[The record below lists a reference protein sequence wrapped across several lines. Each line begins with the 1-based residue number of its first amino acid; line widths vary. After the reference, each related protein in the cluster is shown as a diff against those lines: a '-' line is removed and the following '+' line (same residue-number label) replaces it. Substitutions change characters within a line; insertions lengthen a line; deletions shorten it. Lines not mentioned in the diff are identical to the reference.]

1 MLSRLGALAPKQ
13 KKEITISFKTGE
25 AKVIIASIVVKVT
38 ADGNEMSKVLK
49 LSAIGKYPF
58 VTLDSQ
64 AFDFENLLVGKTAS
78 QVFNLQ
84 NSSLVPTRYTIEKVN
99 DDGKDNAIQVDHTQG
114 ELTPGSITK
123 VTVTYTPQLAGV
135 KSYCL
140 FKVSAFGGNQIE
152 FSCRGEADGYSVEL
166 SSKTVHFGEVQAQQ
180 TTNRLLN
187 VVNDSDLPTSFQF
200 FTDKSNLFSISMT
213 EGVVKAHASQRIIIT
228 FSPQRTGNY
237 YERIFCLVKNHK
249 VLYVDLL
256 GTCYDVLTKPIP
268 LSQRHI
274 DTYRHKV
281 IMGTH
286 RRVQASPKDIE
297 AAEDSLMDSGLDMDL
312 HGHEIPIDDDK
323 QVVLHKE
330 MLLSSSSQTRDL
342 RLSEESINFNFTEN
356 GRISES
362 KQLTL
367 ENKFGFP
374 INIDWTLLPVLN
386 KTTGQMVKNPFKV
399 LPAQKELA
407 ANSSFVFNV
416 DFAPYEPDSYFF

>member
-1 MLSRLGALAPKQ
+1 M
-13 KKEITISFKTGE
+13 
-25 AKVIIASIVVKVT
+25 KVI

-58 VTLDSQ
+58 VTLDSL
-64 AFDFENLLVGKTAS
+64 AFDFENLLVGKTVS

-99 DDGKDNAIQVDHTQG
+99 DDGKDNAIQVDHTHG
-114 ELTPGSITK
+114 ELTPGNITK
-123 VTVTYTPQLAGV
+123 VTVNYTPQLAGV

-281 IMGTH
+281 IMGAH
-286 RRVQASPKDIE
+286 RKVQAAPKDIE
-297 AAEDSLMDSGLDMDL
+297 AAEDSLMDSGLDVDL
-312 HGHEIPIDDDK
+312 HLEIPIDDPN

-330 MLLSSSSQTRDL
+330 MLLSSSANTRDL

-416 DFAPYEPDSYFF
+416 DFAPYEPDSYFFQIAQCFVTLQNGNHDKMKQLSAT

>member
-1 MLSRLGALAPKQ
+1 MLHNPSTQQVRFNIQAQENNPFSVNIAQGKCCGLTGTAGPGLRFLFEAPICEQHLKRSPKFELCTGTLGPKQ
-13 KKEITISFKTGE
+13 KKEIQVSFKTTE
-25 AKVIIASIVVKVT
+25 AKVIIASVVLRVMAT
-38 ADGNEMSKVLK
+38 GPAAGGDGAAAELSKVLK
-49 LSAIGKYPF
+49 MSAIGKYPF
-58 VTLDSQ
+58 VTLDNL

-84 NSSLVPTRYTIEKVN
+84 NSSLVPTRYTIERVN
-99 DDGKDNAIQVDHTQG
+99 DDGKDNAIQVDHSSG
-114 ELTPGSITK
+114 ELQPGQITK

-140 FKVSAFGGNQIE
+140 FKVSAFGGNEIE

-213 EGVVKAHASQRIIIT
+213 EGIVKAHASQRIIIT

-256 GTCYDVLTKPIP
+256 GTCYDVLTKPVP

-281 IMGTH
+281 IMG
-286 RRVQASPKDIE
+286 
-297 AAEDSLMDSGLDMDL
+297 
-312 HGHEIPIDDDK
+312 
-323 QVVLHKE
+323 
-330 MLLSSSSQTRDL
+330 
-342 RLSEESINFNFTEN
+342 
-356 GRISES
+356 
-362 KQLTL
+362 
-367 ENKFGFP
+367 
-374 INIDWTLLPVLN
+374 
-386 KTTGQMVKNPFKV
+386 
-399 LPAQKELA
+399 
-407 ANSSFVFNV
+407 
-416 DFAPYEPDSYFF
+416 

>member
-1 MLSRLGALAPKQ
+1 MSRIGALAPKQ